1 MNVVQGSFKVMGS
14 LNTELR
20 APHLKLSSEIPPSQ
34 ELWLPRLPAGSSR
47 QKDSGLKLCPTLRI
61 KTVYLQLV
69 SSSKFHSLLEAV
81 CIPGPVVPLTFPNP
95 RVLTPS
101 SPKDPCDYTGPI
113 RKVHGNLFIP
123 RYWLNH
129 IYRVLFTRLGNISSG
144 DSDMDACKVLLFCLL
159 QREVNKRKRK
169 RGRELARI
177 GITQQR

>member
-81 CIPGPVVPLTFPNP
+81 CICSFSRWFFPESRAGLSWSLLLNGSRNLP
-95 RVLTPS
+95 EILM
-101 SPKDPCDYTGPI
+101 
-113 RKVHGNLFIP
+113 GNF
-123 RYWLNH
+123 
-129 IYRVLFTRLGNISSG
+129 F
-144 DSDMDACKVLLFCLL
+144 K
-159 QREVNKRKRK
+159 
-169 RGRELARI
+169 
-177 GITQQR
+177 TQN